1 MRIFVVDFQFIK
13 NKMTRGKLIVIEGT
27 DGTGKSTQADL
38 LIRRMESGGY
48 KVKLL
53 DFPQYGKNPFADTVA
68 GYLKNEYGQ
77 ALMLNPYLSSLPY
90 AADRWKASLDFR
102 KDMDQGINVISN
114 RYTSASMGHQGSK
127 LEGKEEL
134 GKFIDWLKMVEFSDQ
149 GFGIPKPDLTI
160 LLYLQ
165 PEIAQRLIE
174 KKAERV
180 YLKGSG
186 KMDAHE
192 SSLYH
197 LHRASQTFLDIADKE
212 GWALIDC
219 TDRKNHWILP
229 VEQIHEL
236 IWDTVK
242 RILGS
247 EA

>member
-1 MRIFVVDFQFIK
+1 MA
-13 NKMTRGKLIVIEGT
+13 GKLIVIEGT
-27 DGTGKSTQADL
+27 DGTGKATQAEML
-38 LIRRMESGGY
+38 VKKMESSGF

-53 DFPQYGKNPFADTVA
+53 DFPQYGKNVFAETVA

-77 ALMLNPYLSSLPY
+77 ALMLNPYLASLPY
-90 AADRWKASLDFR
+90 AADRWKASLEFK
-102 KDMDQGINVISN
+102 KDIEQGINIVSN

-127 LEGKEEL
+127 LDDKEQL
-134 GKFIDWLKMVEFSDQ
+134 SKFIDWLKQVEFSEQ
-149 GFGIPKPDLTI
+149 GFGIPKPDIVI

-180 YLKGSG
+180 YLQGKA

-212 GWALIDC
+212 GWVLVDC

-229 VEQIHEL
+229 IEQIHEL
-236 IWDTVK
+236 IWDGVK
-242 RILGS
+242 RIL
-247 EA
+247 